1 MFRALRAT
9 FRKSRQAHVWSAFT
23 FCIAVGVDRVVG
35 EADLVAFPCGV
46 NHKVCGEKKRRTV
59 LGVVVE
65 RKL

>member
-1 MFRALRAT
+1 MFRAT
-9 FRKSRQAHVWSAFT
+9 FRKSRQAFT

-46 NHKVCGEKKRRTV
+46 NHKVCGKKTKKTPTV

-65 RKL
+65 RNV